1 MELFLLHIRS
11 TKQQLQLNLHKIQPL
26 SINNCAGFISIVD
39 KTFLSEQIP
48 KPIPLLFKEIDF
60 QFDSVF
66 PFINQDFHNFIA

>member
-1 MELFLLHIRS
+1 MF
-11 TKQQLQLNLHKIQPL
+11 
-26 SINNCAGFISIVD
+26 IVD
-39 KTFLSEQIP
+39 KTSLSEQIP